1 MSWAV
6 ARLRHRYTYGSILY
20 AGFIG
25 TGVLLIVH
33 VITTYWRDPGLDAVF
48 TAALT
53 LIPIGLAVSLNAALL
68 QALVQLESPP
78 ESEGPVIVV
87 YATVTTIVAPLG
99 GLLLGA
105 AADLVSLYWA
115 LAGCGLAMIIVAVC
129 LHSRFSVFDEIGAAP
144 TRPHPPSVGHHW
156 ALAHFLGPEHV
167 QHAIAHMHLAHLH
180 RGDRPPAA
188 DSARGGGGLGRSGR
202 DQRAGVVVH
211 DLAHVVAGETVDL
224 LHEAGRFGQPLGVR
238 VVGAEQHPVGAD
250 LVDEREHVVLEER

>member
-1 MSWAV
+1 
-6 ARLRHRYTYGSILY
+6 
-20 AGFIG
+20 
-25 TGVLLIVH
+25 VLLIVH
-33 VITTYWRDPGLDAVF
+33 VVTTYWRDPGLDAVL

-129 LHSRFSVFDEIGAAP
+129 LHSRLSVFDEIGAAP

-167 QHAIAHMHLAHLH
+167 QHAIAHMHLSHLH

-188 DSARGGGGLGRSGR
+188 GAP
-202 DQRAGVVVH
+202 A
-211 DLAHVVAGETVDL
+211 
-224 LHEAGRFGQPLGVR
+224 EAS
-238 VVGAEQHPVGAD
+238 D
-250 LVDEREHVVLEER
+250 